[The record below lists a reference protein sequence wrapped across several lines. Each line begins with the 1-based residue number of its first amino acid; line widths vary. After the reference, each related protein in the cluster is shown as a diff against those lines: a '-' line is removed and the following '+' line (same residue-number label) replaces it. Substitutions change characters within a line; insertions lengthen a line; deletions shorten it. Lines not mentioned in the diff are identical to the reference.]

1 MVLVVLSV
9 GGVGGVGNGDGDGA
23 AAWSGYLSLPPR
35 LYCPL
40 HKRCNPALT
49 RLDPTAAVQ
58 VKRYDGNVED
68 LGLTFCVDDDF
79 FGSKVHHNLLPGGSD
94 IPVTNDNRC
103 VSCRGRKGYK
113 RFASRPLCLLLLLLT
128 AVGCRGR
135 FTCGLHLSLHAQGR
149 DSFFLSFLPAAA

>member
-1 MVLVVLSV
+1 MVMI
-9 GGVGGVGNGDGDGA
+9 A

-103 VSCRGRKGYK
+103 VRCRLR
-113 RFASRPLCLLLLLLT
+113 
-128 AVGCRGR
+128 RGFMR
-135 FTCGLHLSLHAQGR
+135 SVSSSVTTGERVAERSEACSLQR
-149 DSFFLSFLPAAA
+149 